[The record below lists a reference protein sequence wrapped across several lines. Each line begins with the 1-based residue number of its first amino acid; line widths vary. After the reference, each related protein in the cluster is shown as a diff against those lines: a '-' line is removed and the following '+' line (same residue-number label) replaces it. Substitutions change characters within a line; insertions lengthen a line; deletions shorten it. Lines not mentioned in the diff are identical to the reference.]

1 MAAARSAVAKGGA
14 PVCSAAARMRP
25 KKTKISKAPRK
36 SCLFRHQF
44 GRSPTCLANKN
55 SAVNARGGVV
65 PMRTRCPK
73 PPQQCAFVPGRGM
86 SDYLIISGLGPEH
99 CGLHLPVQCDN
110 RDKRERQNNGRFN
123 PTTMRF

>member
-1 MAAARSAVAKGGA
+1 MHRAVGGQHDQPKETILVGRTRQPHQRPASGCRKNHPPDLQTVKGHSRRFRIRGCATKSKVMAAARSAVAKGGA

-55 SAVNARGGVV
+55 SAVNARGV
-65 PMRTRCPK
+65 
-73 PPQQCAFVPGRGM
+73 
-86 SDYLIISGLGPEH
+86 
-99 CGLHLPVQCDN
+99 
-110 RDKRERQNNGRFN
+110 
-123 PTTMRF
+123 